1 MIYVPREVISLLAL
15 KIRRGENSN
24 PCVCTKMKYKGY
36 EISISSDAS
45 HGAGDLFRTDI
56 RVYTDPGAAPQVD
69 VTELFL
75 AEGETMLYGDVETLY
90 RVLDTINKFDEQS
103 HRDDF
108 LPNILAG

>member
-15 KIRRGENSN
+15 KICRGENTN

-36 EISISSDAS
+36 EISISSDSS
-45 HGAGDLFRTDI
+45 HGDGDLFRTDI

-69 VTELFL
+69 VTELFQ

-90 RVLDTINKFDEQS
+90 RVFRTIDKFDEQARS
-103 HRDDF
+103 DDS
-108 LPNILAG
+108 LPNVLAG